1 MKKSGYLLT
10 VSVKLLISGGLLYW
24 LLKDAEFSVIFETIR
39 HANPWLLG
47 LAFCMFF
54 LGYFITAF
62 RWQTLLRSQG
72 HDAPLMPLVRS
83 FMVALFFNNFLPSTI
98 GGDVIRMYDSWKI
111 MRKKSEAFAVIFID
125 RFFGITALLCYALIA
140 LLLMQRVADMVPVL
154 RPVLI
159 AAFLFAAVVIF
170 VVFSKAGYLAPKAE
184 AWQEGHPNPVLRL
197 VGKLLRA
204 FAVYSGKTT
213 TLVKV
218 FVLSLLLQLNVILHF
233 TVIALALGIDVPLIA
248 MFVIIPVATV
258 VMMLPV
264 SINGIGLR
272 EAVFVLFFGI
282 FGVTND
288 QSIAFAWV
296 AYSFVLV
303 QGLLGGLVFA
313 VRLLKTDDTA
323 AGNEKADNETPA

>member
-10 VSVKLLISGGLLYW
+10 VAAKLLISGGLLYW
-24 LLKDAEFSVIFETIR
+24 LLKDAEFGVIIETIR
-39 HANPWLLG
+39 RANPWLLG

-62 RWQTLLRSQG
+62 RWRTLLRSQG
-72 HDAPLMPLVRS
+72 YDAPLMPLVRS

-111 MRKKSEAFAVIFID
+111 MRKKSEAFAVIFMD

-140 LLLMQRVADMVPVL
+140 LLLMQQVADMVPVL

-159 AAFLFAAVVIF
+159 ACSLFAVVLIF
-170 VVFSKAGYLAPKAE
+170 VVFSNAGYLAPKAE
-184 AWQEGHPNPVLRL
+184 AWQVGHPNPVLRL

-213 TLVKV
+213 TLVRV
-218 FVLSLLLQLNVILHF
+218 FALSLLLQLNVILHF
-233 TVIALALGIDVPLIA
+233 AVIALALGIDVPLLA
-248 MFVIIPVATV
+248 LFVIIPVATV

-282 FGVTND
+282 FGVSND
-288 QSIAFAWV
+288 ASIAFAWV
-296 AYSFVLV
+296 AYGFVLV

-313 VRLLKTDDTA
+313 ARLLKDEGVA
-323 AGNEKADNETPA
+323 ARK